1 MGIEAFGESLLSE
14 QRQRNRQRRKE
25 AERAAL
31 TSTLIGLGV
40 KVGNKLL
47 ADQTQ
52 NFMNTEAFR
61 SARQVARAADQN
73 GSFWKTEQDR
83 VRQSNKSDVG
93 YYTDYYEPLVRQRL
107 EEEIPERERIGNYE
121 SVVAKR
127 SRELALEQAQ
137 RLRKATE
144 LLADPKATDFEKQVA
159 LIAKDYRPDTVGE
172 MLLSKMTGMFTGKSQ
187 EDLDREEILALK
199 SFVDEKPD
207 EGSRAYYA
215 QQLSTLRKLYM
226 ESGDLMFSKNVVK
239 DLGINKPKPEDQFF
253 ESQDVQF
260 KTVGDS
266 LIKVIKTDKF
276 EPKGPG
282 GLTKP
287 ISSNTTQERVTN
299 IETDEEAVAEAM
311 KSFDILKFVQDNF
324 DEPRVGDFVAA
335 VNKSVPDGIGGID
348 SQEEYLAYVKVFNEW
363 ASNPMNYEDKRQET
377 LYNDTMKI
385 AMEQMDASAFEFIVE
400 TDTTLRFQKMQ
411 KFFSL
416 LSDFSRNAENLS
428 SERASRIIDD
438 GRN

>member
-73 GSFWKTEQDR
+73 ASFWKTEQDR
-83 VRQSNKSDVG
+83 VRQSNKSDIG
-93 YYTDYYEPLVRQRL
+93 YYTEYYEPLVRQRA

-121 SVVAKR
+121 SVIAKR
-127 SRELALEQAQ
+127 ARELALEQAQ

-172 MLLSKMTGMFTGKSQ
+172 MLLSKMTGMFTGKTQ

-311 KSFDILKFVQDNF
+311 KAFDILKFVENNF
-324 DEPRVGDFVAA
+324 DEPKVGDFVAA
-335 VNKSVPDGIGGID
+335 VNKAVPDGIGAID

-416 LSDFSRNAENLS
+416 LADFSRNAENLS

>member
-31 TSTLIGLGV
+31 TSTLIGVGV

-159 LIAKDYRPDTVGE
+159 LIAKV
-172 MLLSKMTGMFTGKSQ
+172 
-187 EDLDREEILALK
+187 
-199 SFVDEKPD
+199 
-207 EGSRAYYA
+207 
-215 QQLSTLRKLYM
+215 
-226 ESGDLMFSKNVVK
+226 
-239 DLGINKPKPEDQFF
+239 
-253 ESQDVQF
+253 
-260 KTVGDS
+260 
-266 LIKVIKTDKF
+266 
-276 EPKGPG
+276 
-282 GLTKP
+282 
-287 ISSNTTQERVTN
+287 
-299 IETDEEAVAEAM
+299 
-311 KSFDILKFVQDNF
+311 
-324 DEPRVGDFVAA
+324 
-335 VNKSVPDGIGGID
+335 
-348 SQEEYLAYVKVFNEW
+348 
-363 ASNPMNYEDKRQET
+363 
-377 LYNDTMKI
+377 
-385 AMEQMDASAFEFIVE
+385 
-400 TDTTLRFQKMQ
+400 
-411 KFFSL
+411 
-416 LSDFSRNAENLS
+416 
-428 SERASRIIDD
+428 
-438 GRN
+438 

>member
-73 GSFWKTEQDR
+73 ATFWKTEQDR
-83 VRQSNKSDVG
+83 VRQSNKSDIG
-93 YYTDYYEPLVRQRL
+93 YYTEYYEPLVRQRL

-127 SRELALEQAQ
+127 ARELALEQAQ

-172 MLLSKMTGMFTGKSQ
+172 MLLSKMTGMFTGKTQ

-260 KTVGDS
+260 KTVGDT

-287 ISSNTTQERVTN
+287 ISSNTKQERVTN

-311 KSFDILKFVQDNF
+311 KAFDILKFVQDNF
-324 DEPRVGDFVAA
+324 DEPKVGDFVAA
-335 VNKSVPDGIGGID
+335 VNKAVPDGIGAID

-385 AMEQMDASAFEFIVE
+385 AMEQMDASAFSFIVE
-400 TDTTLRFQKMQ
+400 TDATLRFQKMQ